1 MQAIDTMS
9 ISRRALD
16 IEDYL
21 DILRRHKGW
30 IFGPFLVVLVLT
42 VVGVF
47 LWPDTYVSQ
56 AVVKVVPQQVPENL
70 VQSTINQQMTDRIN
84 GMAQTILSR
93 STLTAIINSFNLYQR
108 ERSRQP
114 IEDVI
119 EDMRRKITISPV
131 ASMGSGGGGRATLP
145 AFAIQYSYDNR
156 LLAQKVVQDLVS
168 KFMEANIRERNGQV
182 TITTQFIREQWDQAK
197 KELDDLETKVA
208 QFRASNQGRLPDQM
222 DQNLRQLSAM
232 QAQIQALNGMISRVN
247 QDKLLLES
255 NIRIYKDQLAAMS
268 KPDAP
273 IVEAAAERVNARV
286 AELDRDIQ
294 NLETQLAVL
303 RQNYKDGHPDVQRV
317 AGLIT
322 IAKQKRDEASK
333 EDLTKKPAGPTG
345 TNMAQRQMQ
354 IQQARE
360 SRETENAIR
369 RLQSQVEAK
378 DLELQGYNSEI
389 TRINGA
395 LKSYESRVEGI
406 PAGEKQYMELMRDRD
421 LARQKYLELDAK
433 MNKSMLSQ
441 DMEQRKQGETLE
453 LLDPA
458 SLPQKPTE
466 PNRPLVIAVGAG
478 FGLLLGIA
486 FAGAREMKDT
496 SLKNL
501 KDVRAYTQMA
511 ILGTVPL
518 LENDFVVRRRRR
530 LAWLGWT
537 TACLVSAVVGS
548 GSVVYYFVTRT

>member
-1 MQAIDTMS
+1 MQAIDS
-9 ISRRALD
+9 LSVSRRALD
-16 IEDYL
+16 LEDYL

-30 IFGPFLVVLVLT
+30 ILGPFLVVLVMT
-42 VVGVF
+42 TVGVF

-70 VQSTINQQMTDRIN
+70 VQSTINQQMFDRIN
-84 GMAQTILSR
+84 GMLQTILSR

-119 EDMRRKITISPV
+119 EDMRKKITVSPV
-131 ASMGSGGGGRATLP
+131 AGMGSSGGGRAVLP
-145 AFAIQYSYDNR
+145 AFAIQYSYENR

-182 TITTQFIREQWDQAK
+182 TITTQFIREQWEQAK

-222 DQNLRQLSAM
+222 DQNLRQLSMM
-232 QAQIQALNGMISRVN
+232 QAQIQAMNGAISRVS
-247 QDKLLLES
+247 QEKLLLES
-255 NIRIYKDQLAAMS
+255 NIRIYKDQLAATN
-268 KPDAP
+268 KTEIPAA
-273 IVEAAAERVNARV
+273 EFAAAQVNQKV
-286 AELDRDIQ
+286 AESEANVQ

-303 RQNYKDGHPDVQRV
+303 RQSYKDGHPDVQRMQ
-317 AGLIT
+317 GLIA

-333 EDLTKKPAGPTG
+333 EDVTKKPATLGV
-345 TNMAQRQMQ
+345 NQMQ
-354 IQQARE
+354 RAMTIQNARDARE
-360 SRETENAIR
+360 LDKTVRQ
-369 RLQSQVEAK
+369 LQSQVEAK
-378 DLELQGYNSEI
+378 DLEMQGYNQEVG
-389 TRINGA
+389 RINSQ
-395 LKSYESRVEGI
+395 LRSYQSRVEGI
-406 PAGEKQYMELMRDRD
+406 PAGEKQYLELMRDRD
-421 LARQKYLELDAK
+421 LAKQKYLDLDVK

-466 PNRPLVIAVGAG
+466 PNRPIVVAVGAG

-537 TACLVSAVVGS
+537 TACLVSAVVSAGS
-548 GSVVYYFVTRT
+548 IVYYFVTRT

>member
-1 MQAIDTMS
+1 MQAVDTMS

-16 IEDYL
+16 LEDYL
-21 DILRRHKGW
+21 DVLRRHKGW

-84 GMAQTILSR
+84 GMAQSILSR

-119 EDMRRKITISPV
+119 EEMRKKITISPM
-131 ASMGSGGGGRATLP
+131 ASMGGTGRAALP

-156 LLAQKVVQDLVS
+156 MLAQKVVQDLVS

-255 NIRIYKDQLAAMS
+255 NIRIYKDQLTASS
-268 KPDAP
+268 KQEAP
-273 IVEAAAERVNARV
+273 TVEAAADRVNQRV
-286 AELDRDIQ
+286 MELDRDIQ

-317 AGLIT
+317 AGLIGL
-322 IAKQKRDEASK
+322 AKQKREEALK
-333 EDLTKKPAGPTG
+333 EDLTKKPAAPGV
-345 TNMAQRQMQ
+345 NAMQRNVA

-360 SRETENAIR
+360 SREIENAVR

-378 DLELQGYNSEI
+378 DLELQGYNQEI
-389 TRINGA
+389 TRINQS

-406 PAGEKQYMELMRDRD
+406 PAGEKQYLELMRDRD

-433 MNKSMLSQ
+433 MNKTMLSQ

-466 PNRPLVIAVGAG
+466 PNRPIVIAVGAG

-530 LAWLGWT
+530 LSWLGWT
-537 TACLVSAVVGS
+537 TACLVSAVVSS
-548 GSVVYYFVTRT
+548 GSIVYYFVTRA